1 MFRFVRRSIG
11 RKLMLAVG
19 VPWLL
24 FALVVVLWLRRETA
38 AVAPA
43 LEPAYRIALLALL
56 VFGAALGITYA
67 IVVRLFVR
75 NPLKRLVA
83 AMHRAREGDF
93 LHRVPVESVDEIGRV
108 AEAYNATLA
117 AVTDLH
123 ARRIEDARTF
133 EALQRQLAV
142 RAEAE
147 KRVRELSLLADL
159 GRTLAS
165 TLDADEMLRVLTERV
180 AQGLHLE
187 ALEVLLPDESN
198 GELVVRAGHGVD
210 AARIGVRL
218 RPGDT
223 APGLSTVALHRGDG
237 VAAVLAYRKP
247 GGAQA
252 DEHEERIMQSVAS
265 QAAMALANARLH
277 EKAALLHRTKS
288 AADTGSGG

>member
-38 AVAPA
+38 SVAPD
-43 LEPAYRIALLALL
+43 LEPAYRIALVALA
-56 VFGAALGITYA
+56 VFAAALGITYA

-83 AMHRAREGDF
+83 AMRRAGEGDF

-123 ARRIEDARTF
+123 VRRIEDARAF
-133 EALQRQLAV
+133 ESLQRELAV

-147 KRVRELSLLADL
+147 KRVRELSFLADL

-165 TLDADEMLRVLTERV
+165 TLDLDEMLRALTDRV
-180 AQGLHLE
+180 ARGLDLE
-187 ALEVLLPDESN
+187 ALEVLLPDEAT
-198 GELVVRAGHGVD
+198 GELVVRAVHGVD
-210 AARIGVRL
+210 PARIGARL
-218 RPGDT
+218 RPGDPL
-223 APGLSTVALHRGDG
+223 PGLSMAALRRGEE

-247 GGAQA
+247 GGARA

-265 QAAMALANARLH
+265 QAAMAFANARLH
-277 EKAALLHRTKS
+277 EKAEK
-288 AADTGSGG
+288 AAAGAGSGG